1 MEMNSLQNERGAGS
15 EATAQA
21 DSWQWA
27 EALFGAARCG
37 WNFEGSNW
45 ENPNALDYKYWACI
59 RAAIEERWWVLFRD
73 RTNEAP
79 GLDAISPH
87 RFVVNNAVCRRIGTC
102 LNTMAEFFADP
113 AGRENWQDFPNTLGR
128 IRPTYFFDGTFWT
141 QKTQARTD
149 YLYNRNGCHYN
160 ELPQAGSPAS
170 SYAGFLKAAR
180 NALNLMTV
188 YAPDYVPAERCYAG
202 IDYNPY
208 MSGSVSQETEH
219 TQNRETME
227 RYLRV
232 VKTGTPETYRKHT
245 YFTDTFLEHVTSGA
259 ELSRT
264 VHENPGTMTVY
275 TASIWRGEYDGVQR
289 YDEYTANP
297 RLRFDFGLSLSPH
310 YYSMENRYAKI
321 PGTHDWDGDDYDI
334 TVSRATRDYSFTP
347 LFYPH
352 RATDG
357 AVILLLHTGTDLRR
371 LGGVTLDSPV
381 TYEST
386 IPAGF
391 HTFDVGKLSESPTFT
406 LGDEAGTTGGEC
418 VLPHG

>member
-1 MEMNSLQNERGAGS
+1 MKTSDEPGAKRLLEWIHGNGRQPHSL
-15 EATAQA
+15 
-21 DSWQWA
+21 
-27 EALFGAARCG
+27 
-37 WNFEGSNW
+37 
-45 ENPNALDYKYWACI
+45 P
-59 RAAIEERWWVLFRD
+59 VV
-73 RTNEAP
+73 P
-79 GLDAISPH
+79 G
-87 RFVVNNAVCRRIGTC
+87 
-102 LNTMAEFFADP
+102 
-113 AGRENWQDFPNTLGR
+113 
-128 IRPTYFFDGTFWT
+128 
-141 QKTQARTD
+141 
-149 YLYNRNGCHYN
+149 GCHYN